1 MNQTNESRLGTAPL
15 GKLIFSLALPAVVAQ
30 LVNLLYSI
38 VDRIYIGHIAETG
51 ALALTGL
58 GLCTPIILI
67 VSAFAAFAGAG
78 GAPLASM
85 ALGQGDRDKAGKILS
100 NSFVLLLIFSL
111 LLTVL
116 LQLCRLPL
124 LRFFGASD
132 ETIVYADQYI
142 SIYLYGTLF
151 VQLALGLN
159 QFISCQG
166 QATTAMVSVVIG
178 AVSNIVLDPIFIFLL
193 DMGVQGAALA
203 TVISQALSAAW
214 NLRFL
219 FSKRSAIRVQRK
231 YLLPDGPV
239 LRQIAALG
247 ISPFIMQSTEC
258 LVSIVFTRGL
268 KIYGSDLYVGTY
280 TILHSVSQLIFIP
293 ANGFSF
299 GAQPIISYN
308 YGAGKYGRVRRCFRI
323 MTCVLLGYTLL
334 FYLLIYCF
342 PRLLA
347 GMFTSNAELLAL
359 SAEKLP
365 VFMFGMSIFGLQ
377 MGAQSM
383 LLGTGQAKVSLFIA
397 CLRKVILLTPLA
409 LLLPL
414 AIGVDGVYLAEPISD
429 VISALCAGT
438 IAFLVSR
445 RLLRGGD
452 KPAAEPVPEPVP
464 AETTENSD

>member
-1 MNQTNESRLGTAPL
+1 MEQTSETRLGTAPL
-15 GKLIFSLALPAVVAQ
+15 GKLIFSLAMPAVVAQ

-38 VDRIYIGHIAETG
+38 VDRIYIGHISG
-51 ALALTGL
+51 AGAMALTGL
-58 GLCTPIILI
+58 GLCTPLILI

-78 GAPLASM
+78 GAPLAAM
-85 ALGQGDRDKAGKILS
+85 ELGRGKRENADRILS
-100 NSFVLLLIFSL
+100 TSFVMLLAFSL
-111 LLTVL
+111 VLTVV
-116 LQLCRLPL
+116 LQLCKLPL

-132 ETIVYADQYI
+132 DTIGYGDQYI
-142 SIYLYGTLF
+142 TIYLYGTLF

-166 QATTAMVSVVIG
+166 QATTAMLSVVIG
-178 AVSNIVLDPIFIFLL
+178 AAGNIVLDPIFIFLL

-203 TVISQALSAAW
+203 TVISQALSALW
-214 NLRFL
+214 NLRFIL
-219 FSKRSAIRVQRK
+219 SKRSAIHIRRQ
-231 YLLPDGPV
+231 YLLPDAAV
-239 LRQIAALG
+239 LRRIASLG

-268 KIYGSDLYVGTY
+268 KTYGSDLYVGTY

-308 YGAGKYGRVRRCFRI
+308 YGAGNHRRVRRCFRI
-323 MTCVLLGYTLL
+323 MTGVLLGYTLV
-334 FYLLIYCF
+334 FYLVIYLF
-342 PRLLA
+342 PRSLA
-347 GMFTSNAELLAL
+347 GLFTSDAALLAL

-414 AIGVDGVYLAEPISD
+414 AIGVDGVYLSEPISD
-429 VISALCAGT
+429 AISALSAGT
-438 IAFLVSR
+438 IALLLSR
-445 RLLRGGD
+445 KLLRSSD
-452 KPAAEPVPEPVP
+452 RTPDPEEQ
-464 AETTENSD
+464 AQR